1 MTENDYPL
9 SPIKAK
15 QMDQNS
21 QSKDLRESVNI
32 DAVEE
37 ELNLYE
43 KARNDY
49 KKAIVSK
56 MNTNKAHSKDKQQ
69 NSIQI
74 DDTKVVARNLTQ
86 KNKTPISNM
95 IRTTEEDT
103 YSEEVFPSIKG
114 KNEAISSR
122 ESVEKE
128 VLDKM
133 LTDVQNHVNELAKK
147 QQ

>member
-1 MTENDYPL
+1 
-9 SPIKAK
+9 
-15 QMDQNS
+15 
-21 QSKDLRESVNI
+21 
-32 DAVEE
+32 
-37 ELNLYE
+37 
-43 KARNDY
+43 
-49 KKAIVSK
+49 
-56 MNTNKAHSKDKQQ
+56 
-69 NSIQI
+69 
-74 DDTKVVARNLTQ
+74 
-86 KNKTPISNM
+86 M